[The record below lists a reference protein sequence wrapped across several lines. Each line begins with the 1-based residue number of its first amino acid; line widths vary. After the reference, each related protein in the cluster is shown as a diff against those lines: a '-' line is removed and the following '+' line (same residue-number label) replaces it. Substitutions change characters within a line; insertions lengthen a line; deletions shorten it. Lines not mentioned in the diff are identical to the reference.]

1 MNHNISKYNISMNNN
16 IFIFIPILLFLDF
29 AFLNFQRNMFETQIF
44 VIQKEKIK
52 MNIPA
57 AIACYVFLLFGLYY
71 FILKDHRS
79 PLDAMLFGLVIYGVY
94 ETTTYALLKNW
105 KLQTVL
111 IDTLWG
117 GTLFYLTTYFT
128 YSFAKYV

>member
-1 MNHNISKYNISMNNN
+1 
-16 IFIFIPILLFLDF
+16 
-29 AFLNFQRNMFETQIF
+29 MFETQIF
-44 VIQKEKIK
+44 AIQKEKIK

-57 AIACYVFLLFGLYY
+57 AIACYIFLLFGLYY
-71 FILKDHRS
+71 FIFKDHRS
-79 PLDAMLFGLVIYGVY
+79 PLEAMLLGLVIYGVY

-117 GTLFYLTTYFT
+117 GTLFYMTTYFT
-128 YSFAKYV
+128 YTFVDYLRKN